1 MRCKAYGSKQ
11 EKHREVLSQITVRR
25 RMRATVTIRR
35 WRLLLVKDFD
45 LRNMTSATPSSSS
58 SRQLAR
64 ISSRSSLCFSVLRCT
79 SVAAGVR
86 HSDKLRFTRAC
97 SHDSCLSSSGAVIS
111 VTPVAQTVVQLTPAA
126 AKPAV
131 HPLAP
136 KEIQASFDDFLKKFS
151 SAAGASVSS
160 GPIAGAIPL
169 YKESSK
175 PSDFEDW
182 EAPSYLWQQ
191 REFSDAE
198 IEAVMVSTLTTE
210 GAPGPLGLKTHSW
223 QSGHCKLTLQ
233 SGGATYITDGP

>member
-1 MRCKAYGSKQ
+1 MFASA
-11 EKHREVLSQITVRR
+11 VR
-25 RMRATVTIRR
+25 A
-35 WRLLLVKDFD
+35 
-45 LRNMTSATPSSSS
+45 RNPLIKFLGKRSWPTS
-58 SRQLAR
+58 
-64 ISSRSSLCFSVLRCT
+64 
-79 SVAAGVR
+79 
-86 HSDKLRFTRAC
+86 
-97 SHDSCLSSSGAVIS
+97 
-111 VTPVAQTVVQLTPAA
+111 A

-160 GPIAGAIPL
+160 GPVAGAIPL

-175 PSDFEDW
+175 PADFEDW

-198 IEAVMVSTLTTE
+198 IDAVM
-210 GAPGPLGLKTHSW
+210 
-223 QSGHCKLTLQ
+223 